1 MKVGQKSIVRWIS
14 IVVAKVS
21 GQPARKPFGSKL
33 RELDSKQLRHVGG
46 GDGGAS
52 QSPKGTW

>member
-14 IVVAKVS
+14 MVAAKVS
-21 GQPARKPFGSKL
+21 GQPARKPSVFKL
-33 RELDSKQLRHVGG
+33 RELDSEQLRHVGG